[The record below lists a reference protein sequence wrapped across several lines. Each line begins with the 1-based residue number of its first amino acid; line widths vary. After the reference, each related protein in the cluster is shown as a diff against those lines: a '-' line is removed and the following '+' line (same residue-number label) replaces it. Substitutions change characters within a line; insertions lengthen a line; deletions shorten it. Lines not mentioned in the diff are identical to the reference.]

1 MNKVYDEG
9 KKLFVWTINT
19 EENINKMIY
28 LNVDNIITDDYHLA
42 VKLVDEKNSNI
53 IEELIRLLVL

>member
-1 MNKVYDEG
+1 MNKVHDEG

>member
-1 MNKVYDEG
+1 MNKVHDEG

-42 VKLVDEKNSNI
+42 VKLVDEKRSCSFKFK
-53 IEELIRLLVL
+53 L

>member
-1 MNKVYDEG
+1 MNKVHDEG

-28 LNVDNIITDDYHLA
+28 LNIDNIITDDYHLA
-42 VKLVDEKNSNI
+42 GKLVDEKRSCSFKFK
-53 IEELIRLLVL
+53 L